1 VTTATDDPAADADTA
16 RPSAVTTVETT
27 GVERASDADTRSV
40 TFDALVNNGSVARL
54 HVGGSLST
62 VTTTDVGSR

>member
-16 RPSAVTTVETT
+16 RPSAVTTVDST
-27 GVERASDADTRSV
+27 GVDSASDADTRSV
-40 TFDALVNNGSVARL
+40 TFDTLVNDGSVARL

-62 VTTTDVGSR
+62 VTTTDVDSR

>member
-1 VTTATDDPAADADTA
+1 VD
-16 RPSAVTTVETT
+16 ST
-27 GVERASDADTRSV
+27 GVDRASDADTRSV
-40 TFDALVNNGSVARL
+40 TFDTLVNDGSVARL